1 MYHIVASD
9 LDGTLL
15 LPNHTLS
22 THTKKV
28 LKSLAERDI
37 HFVFAT
43 GRHHIDV
50 SQIRNNLGIKAFM
63 ITSNG
68 ARVHDPEDKLI
79 YTDDLDKDIAR
90 DLYEMEY
97 HNPDI
102 LTNVYLNDG
111 WYVSR
116 ESPEQAD
123 FFRESLFHYK
133 VFSPDKLK
141 TEGVCKVYFV
151 CYDHQKLLLLE
162 KAINLLWGERVN
174 VSFSLPHCL
183 EVMGGCVSKGHALK
197 QVAKILGSSLEECI
211 AFGDGMNDL
220 EMLSMVK
227 KGCIMSNS
235 YPRLKQSLPKMEVI
249 GSNMD
254 NAVAN
259 YLQKLFLK
267 TPLMTKPLTNK

>member
-22 THTKKV
+22 TYTKKV

-37 HFVFAT
+37 HFVFST

-50 SQIRNNLGIKAFM
+50 SQIRDNLGIKAFM

-68 ARVHDPEDKLI
+68 ARVHDPGDELI
-79 YTDDLDKDIAR
+79 YTGNLDDDIAR
-90 DLYEMEY
+90 DLYEIEY
-97 HNPDI
+97 TNPDI
-102 LTNVYLNDG
+102 ITNVYRNDG
-111 WYVSR
+111 WHVSR

-123 FFRESLFHYK
+123 FFRESLFHYQL
-133 VFSPDKLK
+133 FSPDTLK

-162 KAINLLWGERVN
+162 KAMNLRWGDRVN
-174 VSFSLPHCL
+174 VSFSVPHCL
-183 EVMGGCVSKGHALK
+183 EVMGGGVSKGHALK
-197 QVAKILGSSLEECI
+197 QVAKILGYSLEECI

-227 KGCIMSNS
+227 KGCMMSNS
-235 YPRLKQSLPKMEVI
+235 YPRLKHLLPKMEVI

-267 TPLMTKPLTNK
+267 TPLMTKQLTNK